1 MDRKPVIVYCTP
13 SLYIPGGIERVLTTK
28 ANYLADVA
36 GYTVYIILTDGQD
49 KSPYYPLSSQIRL
62 IQLGIEFEELWDLP
76 LYKKIIVYLQ
86 KQRIYKCK
94 LRNVLFSIKPDITV
108 SLMRREI
115 NFITSI
121 KDGSK
126 KVGELHINKK
136 NYRNFKTETNNFFK
150 KMLSTFWSK
159 QLIHKL
165 QKLDQFIVLTQED
178 KEDWKEVKKISVI
191 PNPLPFYPETF
202 SQCTQKNVIAVGR
215 FSHEKG
221 FDLLAQAWKIVCR
234 KHNDWHLQ
242 LYGGGDKTSLY
253 KLILQLNITDS
264 FQINEATTD
273 ILKKYT
279 ESSICILSSRFEGFG
294 MSIAEAMSCGIPVV
308 SFNCPCG
315 PRYIIRDGE
324 DGILVENGNVEQ
336 LADKICYLI
345 ENEHRRKEMGRK
357 AHINIK
363 RFETEQIMSQLI
375 KLFEELLRI

>member
-1 MDRKPVIVYCTP
+1 M
-13 SLYIPGGIERVLTTK
+13 
-28 ANYLADVA
+28 A

-279 ESSICILSSRFEGFG
+279 ESSIYILSSRFEGFG

-363 RFETEQIMSQLI
+363 RFETEQIMSQWI

>member
-1 MDRKPVIVYCTP
+1 M
-13 SLYIPGGIERVLTTK
+13 ER
-28 ANYLADVA
+28 
-36 GYTVYIILTDGQD
+36 
-49 KSPYYPLSSQIRL
+49 S
-62 IQLGIEFEELWDLP
+62 
-76 LYKKIIVYLQ
+76 
-86 KQRIYKCK
+86 
-94 LRNVLFSIKPDITV
+94 
-108 SLMRREI
+108 
-115 NFITSI
+115 
-121 KDGSK
+121 
-126 KVGELHINKK
+126 
-136 NYRNFKTETNNFFK
+136 
-150 KMLSTFWSK
+150 
-159 QLIHKL
+159 
-165 QKLDQFIVLTQED
+165 
-178 KEDWKEVKKISVI
+178 KKISVI

-242 LYGGGDKTSLY
+242 LYGGGDKTSLH

-363 RFETEQIMSQLI
+363 RFETEQIMSQWI